1 MKKEIKEII
10 EATSMGKLEKKAVIE
25 SLLNLHSVS
34 KKELKEKLEIEFD
47 KGYYKG
53 TQSTIDPF

>member
-34 KKELKEKLEIEFD
+34 KKELKEKLQIEFD
-47 KGYYKG
+47 KGHYKG
-53 TQSTIDPF
+53 TQSTGYSF